1 MLINH
6 LMSRTTKANR
16 LGETGMESQHFDIAV
31 IGGGPG
37 GYATA
42 LRAAELELSVAL
54 INREQRL
61 GGTCLNRGCIPSKAL
76 ITATRSIH
84 DTHDA
89 ARMGITTKVEGID
102 FAKLR
107 AFKNQSVS
115 DMTDGLSSL
124 LNARKVT
131 VFNGEALITTEQQ
144 IEIKT
149 TGTDTDQPKTTLIT
163 ADDIVVATGS
173 RPRPLPDYPF
183 TGALIDST
191 QALDLAEFPKSAV
204 IVGAGAVAVEF
215 ASMWAAAGVDVTL
228 FTRNERVLSHA
239 DRRTSM
245 ALTRALAGNGI
256 RLVTRSHVTNINTGI
271 LPSYL
276 EDSIQGAAEAS
287 SESTM
292 NGCTINTASE
302 KQGKVGATVS
312 YTCGNDTAEH
322 ECTADVV
329 LAAIGRDP
337 NTDQRWFA
345 DAGIALDEHG
355 LVRTDAYG
363 HTSQPGIWALGDI
376 TQGPALAYRAFEQG
390 IVIAESVAGLDPKP
404 VNDATVP
411 EIVFS
416 TPEFA
421 TVGMTFDEAKADH
434 GIVGPKESLYPM
446 MGNARIR
453 MSGNSGSLTLITGA
467 YIDNPNTPV
476 VLGAHLVAPDASDL
490 ITEAQQ
496 LIGNRVPL
504 SQAARLIHPHPTFS
518 EAFGEALLKADG
530 RPLHTR

>member
-1 MLINH
+1 
-6 LMSRTTKANR
+6 
-16 LGETGMESQHFDIAV
+16 MESQHFDIAV

-84 DTHDA
+84 DAHDA
-89 ARMGITTKVEGID
+89 ARMGINTKVEGID
-102 FAKLR
+102 FTKLK

-115 DMTDGLSSL
+115 DMTDGLFSL
-124 LNARKVT
+124 LTARKVT
-131 VFNGEALITTEQQ
+131 VFNGEASITAEQQ
-144 IEIKT
+144 IEIQT
-149 TGTDTDQPKTTLIT
+149 TRADTDQPKNLSIT

-173 RPRPLPDYPF
+173 RPRQLPDYPF

-204 IVGAGAVAVEF
+204 IIGAGAVAVEF

-228 FTRNERVLSHA
+228 LIRNERVLSHA
-239 DRRTSM
+239 DRRASM

-256 RLVTRSHVTNINTGI
+256 RLVTHSHVTDINSGI

-276 EDSIQGAAEAS
+276 DDSTKGTVEAS
-287 SESTM
+287 FESRM
-292 NGCTINTASE
+292 NGYTTSTAAE
-302 KQGKVGATVS
+302 KQGKVGTTVS
-312 YTCGNDTAEH
+312 YISGNDTTEH

-355 LVRTDAYG
+355 FVRTDAYG
-363 HTSQPGIWALGDI
+363 HTSQPGLWALGDI

-404 VNDATVP
+404 VNNVTVP

-421 TVGMTFDEAKADH
+421 TVGMTMDEAKTNQSV
-434 GIVGPKESLYPM
+434 IGPKESLYPM

-467 YIDNPNTPV
+467 YTDNPDTPV

-490 ITEAQQ
+490 IAEAQQ

-518 EAFGEALLKADG
+518 EAFGEVLLKADG
-530 RPLHTR
+530 RPLHTK